1 MWIFFRKMFH
11 LSNIWEQIYSFSIQ
25 YILGKHLELHI
36 HDPTFLIEKNAF
48 SISYNLFNYIKF
60 AVLWYVHVVWT
71 TSSIVFERSYKTW
84 FKTLYTTYGG
94 TCMIPLR
101 VNVTMIS
108 LWNSHCNCHVI
119 LWIVHFITFRLLTS
133 AIELNLYRPYIQRIH
148 TLILQFR
155 GRRRRRIIYNSAI
168 WTSK

>member
-101 VNVTMIS
+101 VNVWYKCEIAI
-108 LWNSHCNCHVI
+108 VI
-119 LWIVHFITFRLLTS
+119 ATLFYGS
-133 AIELNLYRPYIQRIH
+133 
-148 TLILQFR
+148 LILLPLDYWNVPSNLIFID
-155 GRRRRRIIYNSAI
+155 RILTHTYV
-168 WTSK
+168 TFTV